1 MMARMSARP
10 PTKSK
15 SHRKS
20 SAGSAARLRALEH
33 RVAALTQEVERH
45 AVVEQALR
53 ESEERFAAAVD
64 AAQVGTWR
72 IDLRT
77 GEDRWD
83 ASLNRIAG
91 FPAVP
96 TTRHASDSYTIL
108 HPDDRA
114 LAIEAWLRFVTEGEP
129 YGVDLRIVRPSGDV
143 VWVRDQGQLVRGAD
157 GVPLYATGA
166 VVDITRRKQA
176 EMALRES
183 EEQFRM
189 LADLIPQLTWMAR
202 PDGWIFWFNRRWYEY
217 TGTTPEET
225 VGWGWQ
231 SVHDPAELPRI
242 LAGWR
247 ASLDSG
253 QPFEMV
259 FPLRG
264 ADGVFRPFLTQAA
277 PLRDSAGRI
286 ARWFGTHTD
295 ITVQREAEAELRR
308 MTETLEAG
316 VAKRTAELRQAN
328 LALIEHI
335 SERARTEEVLKA
347 SEERHRNLYNRT
359 PMALHSV
366 DAQARLIDV
375 NDHWLQLFGRAR
387 EDVLGR
393 SPPEFMTPES
403 AQLYR
408 EQAWPDMLASD
419 EAVRTFE
426 YRFVKSSGE
435 IFEGRLSSR
444 GERDR
449 EGRFVRTWAVIVDIT
464 AQKQAQEQLKQVQ
477 KLEAIGQLTAGV
489 AHDFNNLLTGILGNL
504 ELAESRT
511 GDEGIRRLIQNAA
524 RSAIRGARL
533 NEQLLAFSRQQK
545 LLPKAVDMNA
555 IVSSMGSLL
564 RSTIGS
570 TIHIETVLR
579 PDLWPAL
586 VDPNQIELVILNLA
600 INARDAMQ
608 IGGNLAIETR
618 NASFAA
624 PKRTEDPPKGDY
636 VVLSVADSGTGMSE
650 EVRAKASEPF
660 FTTKGPGK
668 GSGLGLSMVFGVA
681 RQSGGGMRIDSRLGE
696 GTKVEVYLPRASEA
710 AAVFLDDDRV
720 GAAPAAGLRVMHEEV
735 VLLVDDDSDVRDVAA
750 TMLATL
756 GYQVTEA
763 RSGGEALEIL
773 QRSDQRIDIM
783 LVDFAMPG
791 MNGVETAQRA
801 ATIRP
806 DLPILLATGYADA
819 AGLSGEAGRGR
830 ILRKPFRQV
839 DLGAKIADAL
849 AARSPSRGPDGI
861 ALT

>member
-1 MMARMSARP
+1 MMRMSVSP
-10 PTKSK
+10 PAKPNPR
-15 SHRKS
+15 RKS
-20 SAGSAARLRALEH
+20 STGVAARLHALQD
-33 RVAALTQEVERH
+33 RVAALTQEIERH
-45 AVVEQALR
+45 AAVEQAAR

-72 IDLRT
+72 IDLRS

-96 TTRHASDSYTIL
+96 TTRDASDTYKII

-114 LAIEAWLRFVTEGEP
+114 LALEAWRRFIADGEP
-129 YGVDLRIVRPSGDV
+129 YGVDLRIVRPDGAV
-143 VWVRDQGQLVRGAD
+143 VWVRDQGQLVRGAE
-157 GVPLYATGA
+157 GAPLYATGA

-217 TGTTPEET
+217 TGTTPEEM

-253 QPFEMV
+253 QPFEMA

-264 ADGVFRPFLTQAA
+264 ADGVFRPLLTQAA
-277 PLRDSAGRI
+277 PLRDAAGRI

-295 ITVQREAEAELRR
+295 ITAQREAEAELRR

-316 VAKRTAELRQAN
+316 VAERTAELRQAN

-347 SEERHRNLYNRT
+347 SEERHRDLYNRT

-387 EDVLGR
+387 EEVLGR

-419 EAVRTFE
+419 EAVRTFD

-449 EGRFVRTWAVIVDIT
+449 EGGFVRTWAGIVDIT

-504 ELAESRT
+504 ELAQSR
-511 GDEGIRRLIQNAA
+511 A
-524 RSAIRGARL
+524 
-533 NEQLLAFSRQQK
+533 
-545 LLPKAVDMNA
+545 
-555 IVSSMGSLL
+555 
-564 RSTIGS
+564 
-570 TIHIETVLR
+570 
-579 PDLWPAL
+579 
-586 VDPNQIELVILNLA
+586 
-600 INARDAMQ
+600 
-608 IGGNLAIETR
+608 
-618 NASFAA
+618 
-624 PKRTEDPPKGDY
+624 
-636 VVLSVADSGTGMSE
+636 
-650 EVRAKASEPF
+650 
-660 FTTKGPGK
+660 
-668 GSGLGLSMVFGVA
+668 
-681 RQSGGGMRIDSRLGE
+681 
-696 GTKVEVYLPRASEA
+696 
-710 AAVFLDDDRV
+710 
-720 GAAPAAGLRVMHEEV
+720 
-735 VLLVDDDSDVRDVAA
+735 
-750 TMLATL
+750 
-756 GYQVTEA
+756 
-763 RSGGEALEIL
+763 
-773 QRSDQRIDIM
+773 
-783 LVDFAMPG
+783 
-791 MNGVETAQRA
+791 
-801 ATIRP
+801 
-806 DLPILLATGYADA
+806 
-819 AGLSGEAGRGR
+819 
-830 ILRKPFRQV
+830 
-839 DLGAKIADAL
+839 
-849 AARSPSRGPDGI
+849 
-861 ALT
+861 